1 MKASISDELLVRY
14 ILQETSLEEREEVET
29 ALSESQDLQQR
40 KSELEKTYQLGNQAT
55 FSIPGSEEA
64 LARFEEKQ
72 RATKKRKL
80 WPSMAAAAVAIFLL
94 CFGAM
99 QFMDSTP
106 PMVALE
112 VSTHLKTIQ
121 LPDGSQLTLEAG
133 AEVEIHE
140 EFLENRLVHLKT
152 GRAFFDVKK
161 MNGLP
166 FRVQSGSSEI
176 KVLGTRF
183 DVSQSEEGTSARLQE
198 GSIQF
203 TTEEDKIMM
212 KPGEKVT
219 VNQGHLAKTLIPNS
233 NAFSWI
239 EHQLNFNSQT
249 LAEVQKIL
257 ASHFSQSVEIEEHL
271 KNCRLTGDFSGDA
284 LNDVLDIISITI
296 NGEVEK
302 TPSAFKLVG
311 PGCNE

>member
-1 MKASISDELLVRY
+1 MKASISDELLVSY
-14 ILQETSLEEREEVET
+14 ILQETSLEEREEVEA

-40 KSELEKTYQLGNQAT
+40 KSELEKAYQLGNQAT

-72 RATKKRKL
+72 RTARKKKL
-80 WPSMAAAAVAIFLL
+80 WPRMAAAVVIFLL
-94 CFGAM
+94 CFGAI
-99 QFMDSTP
+99 QFMNSTP

-166 FRVQSGSSEI
+166 FRVQSGSSEV

-233 NAFSWI
+233 NAFAWI
-239 EHQLNFNSQT
+239 EHELNFNNQT
-249 LAEVQKIL
+249 LAEVQTIL

-271 KNCRLTGDFSGDA
+271 ENCRLTGDFSGDA
-284 LNDVLDIISITI
+284 LNNVLDIISITI

-302 TPSAFKLVG
+302 TSSAFKLVG